1 MASLRLLLAVSA
13 IATAL
18 LLSSLAQAAV
28 RLCVEARTEAKDVEG
43 FRKLVLSEV
52 ARHPSHQVVQSNCQ
66 SRLLVESFRV
76 SGMRYLTAQLD
87 GEVPDRTV
95 LGKDS
100 ELASRLTDSIS
111 QVLGNDPMHL
121 AEDPTR
127 LSGIERASRS
137 VLVRGANTYRLE
149 LFEVMARTD
158 QNLAFAPGIAI
169 GFARGAD
176 QWQVLTRLHLAGS
189 PEGVAGNERALRLA
203 TGMDLGVIWEASRRA
218 RTSAYV
224 GAIVGVTVMR
234 FAGQVDPQDT
244 ATMTDIHRWLPVVG
258 IRTGLRLL
266 RFFDFD
272 ADVFAQLNAPIL
284 PIRQVD
290 DEDWGMN
297 GTWTPSL
304 QLGLAVGF

>member
-1 MASLRLLLAVSA
+1 MTSRRVAFAAVTVT
-13 IATAL
+13 TAL

-28 RLCVEARTEAKDVEG
+28 RLCVETRTEASDAVG
-43 FRKLVLSEV
+43 FDKLVRSEV
-52 ARHPSHQVVQSNCQ
+52 ARHPSHQIVPSNCQ
-66 SRLLVESFRV
+66 SRLLVESFRA
-76 SGMRYLTAQLD
+76 SGTRYLTAQLD
-87 GEVPDRTV
+87 GEVPERIV

-100 ELASRLTDSIS
+100 ELASRLADSIS

-158 QNLAFAPGIAI
+158 HNLAFAPGVGI

-176 QWQVLTRLHLAGS
+176 QWQILARLHLAGS
-189 PEGVAGNERALRLA
+189 PEGIQGNERALRLA
-203 TGMDLGVIWEASRRA
+203 TGMDLGILWEASRRA
-218 RTSAYV
+218 PTSAYV
-224 GAIVGVTVMR
+224 GALAGVTVMR
-234 FAGQVDPQDT
+234 FAGQVDPADK
-244 ATMTDIHRWLPVVG
+244 ATMTDIHRWLPVMG
-258 IRTGLRLL
+258 IRTGLRLF

-272 ADVFAQLNAPIL
+272 ADIFLQINAPVL

-290 DEDWGMN
+290 DDDWGMN